1 MNIQD
6 DYNLQKPT
14 RHPYKRARVVVSG
27 IDNQWDADLADMST
41 LSKYNKGIK
50 ILLVVIDIFSRF
62 LLVQPLKNK
71 TAKAV
76 VEGFKQIIQKG
87 RKCKK
92 LRTDKGSEFSNRL
105 LKEYLKSENI
115 YYFTTKNSDTFA
127 NFSERVIQTSRSQ
140 KED

>member
-14 RHPYKRARVVVSG
+14 RHPYKRARYVVSG

-62 LLVQPLKNK
+62 LWVQPLKNK

-76 VEGFKQIIQKG
+76 VEGFIQIIQKVVNLKN
-87 RKCKK
+87 REQTKVVNFQ
-92 LRTDKGSEFSNRL
+92 TDC
-105 LKEYLKSENI
+105 
-115 YYFTTKNSDTFA
+115 
-127 NFSERVIQTSRSQ
+127 
-140 KED
+140 